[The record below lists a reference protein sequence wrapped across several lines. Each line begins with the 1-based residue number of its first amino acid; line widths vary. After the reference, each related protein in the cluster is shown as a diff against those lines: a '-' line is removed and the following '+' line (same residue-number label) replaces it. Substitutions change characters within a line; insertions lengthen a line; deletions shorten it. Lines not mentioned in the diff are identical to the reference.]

1 MMTLADVTL
10 NIWPMLLTWLVSIV
24 VFFVVGYYFVKF
36 LVVKLTPL
44 VIKIKHQ
51 EEKKYVDE

>member
-1 MMTLADVTL
+1 MTLADVTL
-10 NIWPMLLTWLVSIV
+10 NIWPMLLTWLVNIV

-51 EEKKYVDE
+51 EEKKYIDE